1 MSSTPG
7 VKPILI
13 EAPVLVPAASLVLF
27 GRSLL
32 DKAEACRRL
41 GVGGVQITQSG
52 EPDGDYA
59 AATLL
64 VSGAMHHLDES
75 LPNRQYE
82 RTRAALGALQLGAL
96 LLADYL
102 ARNWDIEPPRATVGT
117 KAEVAGG
124 G

>member
-1 MSSTPG
+1 MNPHP
-7 VKPILI
+7 VLI
-13 EAPVLVPAASLVLF
+13 EAPVLVPASALVAF

-32 DKAEACRRL
+32 EKAEAARRV
-41 GVGGVQITQSG
+41 GVGDGPITQSG

-64 VSGAMHHLDES
+64 ISGAMHHLDES
-75 LPNRQYE
+75 LPNRQVE
-82 RTRAALGALQLGAL
+82 RTRAALGALQLGTV
-96 LLADYL
+96 LLADFL
-102 ARNWDIEPPRATVGT
+102 ARHWDVSPPRATVGA

>member
-1 MSSTPG
+1 MKRAAT
-7 VKPILI
+7 
-13 EAPVLVPAASLVLF
+13 APVLVEAAVLVPASALVLF

-32 DKAEACRRL
+32 DRAEACRRV
-41 GVGGVQITQSG
+41 GVGDGPITQSG

-75 LPNRQYE
+75 LPNRQVE
-82 RTRAALGALQLGAL
+82 RTRAALGALQLGTT

-102 ARNWDIEPPRATVGT
+102 ARHWSIGPPRATVGA

>member
-1 MSSTPG
+1 MSD
-7 VKPILI
+7 KPILI
-13 EAPVLVPAASLVLF
+13 EAPVLVPAAALVLF
-27 GRSLL
+27 GRSLI
-32 DKAEACRRL
+32 DKAEACRRV
-41 GVGGVQITQSG
+41 GVGEGLNTQSG

-64 VSGAMHHLDES
+64 ISGAMHHLDES
-75 LPNRQYE
+75 LPNRQLE
-82 RTRAALGALQLGAL
+82 RTRAALGALQLGTL

-102 ARNWDIEPPRATVGT
+102 ARQWDIGPPRATVGA

>member
-1 MSSTPG
+1 MNQPTT
-7 VKPILI
+7 VLI
-13 EAPVLVPAASLVLF
+13 QAPVLVPASALVAF

-32 DKAEACRRL
+32 EKAETARRV
-41 GVGGVQITQSG
+41 GVGDGPITQSG

-75 LPNRQYE
+75 LPNRQVE
-82 RTRAALGALQLGAL
+82 RTRAALGALELGTL

-102 ARNWDIEPPRATVGT
+102 SRHWGVEAPRATVGAR
-117 KAEVAGG
+117 AEVAG
-124 G
+124 